1 MEFNATFVVSIISFL
16 IFTFLMNEILYKP
29 ITKIV
34 NERESLISENYDNAQ
49 KSKQKTSDI
58 YKQKEDR
65 LTQTA
70 TYNKKLTAE
79 KMTEA
84 NNQAKVKIQEAKDT
98 SVFQINS
105 AKSDLQNNK
114 LTLESEMNSRID
126 ELADSISAKVLGEI

>member
-98 SVFQINS
+98 SVFQINT

>member
-1 MEFNATFVVSIISFL
+1 MEFNATFIVSVISFL
-16 IFTFLMNEILYKP
+16 LFTFFMNEILYKP

-34 NERESLISENYDNAQ
+34 DERESLIGQNYDNAQ

-79 KMTEA
+79 KMAEA

-98 SVFQINS
+98 SITQINS
-105 AKSDLQNNK
+105 AKSDLQAGR
-114 LTLESEMNSRID
+114 LALESEMNSRID
-126 ELADSISAKVLGEI
+126 ELANNISAKVLGEI

>member
-34 NERESLISENYDNAQ
+34 TERESLISENYDNAQ

-98 SVFQINS
+98 SVFQINT

>member
-34 NERESLISENYDNAQ
+34 TERESLISENYDNAQ